1 MKDSCYDDGLFSFGA
16 WDLFGIW
23 ILEFGISKLAS
34 SAPGPTTAP
43 GCKAVAVGV
52 YVIAKRRPAE
62 FQYRHANAPFLTS
75 LADFVGARCGIFHFV
90 RGIQPTHRRREG
102 RRLEAAFRW
111 QLHPR
116 LAQFQKGDVSRQ

>member
-1 MKDSCYDDGLFSFGA
+1 MKDSCYDDRILNFGV
-16 WDLFGIW
+16 WDLEFVWVLEFGIWVFQLGIW

-34 SAPGPTTAP
+34 SAPGPTTVP
-43 GCKAVAVGV
+43 GCKALAVGV

-90 RGIQPTHRRREG
+90 RGIQPTHRRRKS
-102 RRLEAAFRW
+102 RRLE
-111 QLHPR
+111 
-116 LAQFQKGDVSRQ
+116 